1 MQKTEK
7 GFQAIARED
16 IPERVL
22 VIPVFCMRESSMLN
36 DPRSTRAHD
45 DVVGR
50 VMWEEEAEQGGKT
63 QVEKEIW
70 CQPERRQPKAK
81 DKQTAADL
89 DQKCDCHPFWY
100 IRRSAKV
107 GEHNSAVADLKVT
120 MINTVLKKEFEHEGE
135 KPTAAV
141 SNFTVIVPC
150 ITNEVEIKAGKEIV
164 LYCPPK
170 PAPKA
175 AKRKAQTK
183 FDQEQSLIKKLK

>member
-1 MQKTEK
+1 
-7 GFQAIARED
+7 
-16 IPERVL
+16 
-22 VIPVFCMRESSMLN
+22 MLN
-36 DPRSTRAHD
+36 DPKSIRAHD

-50 VMWEEEAEQGGKT
+50 VMWEEEDEQGGKT

-175 AKRKAQTK
+175 SKRKAQTK